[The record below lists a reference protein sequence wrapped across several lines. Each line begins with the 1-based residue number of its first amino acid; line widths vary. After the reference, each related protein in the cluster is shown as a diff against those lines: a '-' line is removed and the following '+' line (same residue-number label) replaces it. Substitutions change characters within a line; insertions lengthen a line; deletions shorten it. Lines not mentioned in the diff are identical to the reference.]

1 MKCPNCGLINPDEAI
16 LCDCGY
22 NFKKE
27 KLEKPKRITN
37 IGEKALIS
45 QVNAFNIIGVTIIS
59 IIGIIILLSSFVN
72 LFDLLSEELEIA
84 HGGILI
90 GILILTLGNLF
101 WIMLCKKWKLFIE
114 TKTQL
119 ILIYYEL
126 LGKEK

>member
-27 KLEKPKRITN
+27 KLEKPKTITN